1 MEMKNEYL
9 VLKEPEETEDS
20 DEIENNEESE
30 ESEAIKTIEEID
42 VYSIMDP
49 APKYPKGMKP
59 EEVYQKEAARIA
71 AIEPYFLDIHDD
83 DPLWMS
89 QRIAPGVKIVV
100 FDLST
105 KERHEYTVPNNL
117 SKEGLLKNALQ
128 NAKTVFAIVKVF
140 EAQEHAL
147 AS

>member
-9 VLKEPEETEDS
+9 LLTEAKEAEESSEVEENEETK
-20 DEIENNEESE
+20 EI
-30 ESEAIKTIEEID
+30 KIEEID
-42 VYSIMDP
+42 IYSIMDP
-49 APKYPKGMKP
+49 APKYPEGMKP
-59 EEVYQKEAARIA
+59 EEVYQKETTRLA
-71 AIEPYFLDIHDD
+71 AIEPYFLDIHND

-89 QRIAPGVKIVV
+89 QRVAPGVKIVV

-105 KERHEYTVPNNL
+105 KERHEYTVPKNL
-117 SKEGLLKNALQ
+117 SKEGLFKSALQ
-128 NAKTVFAIVKVF
+128 SAKTVFAIVKVF

>member
-9 VLKEPEETEDS
+9 LLTEPEETEETEES
-20 DEIENNEESE
+20 SEVEENEETKE
-30 ESEAIKTIEEID
+30 IRIEEID
-42 VYSIMDP
+42 IYSIMDP

-71 AIEPYFLDIHDD
+71 SIEPYYLDIHND

-89 QRIAPGVKIVV
+89 QRVAPGVKIVV

-117 SKEGLLKNALQ
+117 SKEGLFKSALQ
-128 NAKTVFAIVKVF
+128 SAKTVFAIVKVF
-140 EAQEHAL
+140 EAQEQAL
-147 AS
+147 VS

>member
-9 VLKEPEETEDS
+9 LLTEPKETEESSEVEENEETKET
-20 DEIENNEESE
+20 
-30 ESEAIKTIEEID
+30 KIEEID
-42 VYSIMDP
+42 IYSIMDP
-49 APKYPKGMKP
+49 APKYPNGMKP
-59 EEVYQKEAARIA
+59 EEVYQKETARIA
-71 AIEPYFLDIHDD
+71 AIEPYFLDIHND

-89 QRIAPGVKIVV
+89 QRVAPGVKIVV

-117 SKEGLLKNALQ
+117 SKEGLFKNALQ